1 MPVNPYV
8 HFTGNCREAVG
19 FYAEVFETE
28 RQKIMSY
35 GDMPAHPDF
44 QLPEAVQDY
53 VMHTYLMICG
63 SMVMFSD
70 VYPGTPYTVG
80 SNVSLAL
87 VSGDADQ
94 LRRWF
99 SRLAQDGSVEM
110 ELQQTDWSACYGAV
124 VDKFGV
130 CWQFNCEPGA

>member
-19 FYAEVFETE
+19 FYAEVFATE
-28 RQKIMSY
+28 QPKIISY

-44 QLPEAVQDY
+44 QLPEAVKDY

-70 VYPGTPYTVG
+70 VYPGAPYTVG
-80 SNVSLAL
+80 NNITLA
-87 VSGDADQ
+87 VVGGDAAR
-94 LRRWF
+94 LRQWF
-99 SRLAQDGSVEM
+99 SRWKRQKRAAGNSRRPLLTV
-110 ELQQTDWSACYGAV
+110 
-124 VDKFGV
+124 
-130 CWQFNCEPGA
+130 